1 MPATAILRGAAAALL
16 FSLVSIGAAA
26 AAHRDGHGPVYRGPV
41 ARMHVGPHRGGMIR
55 TGLHRRH
62 HAYGGIGYGRG
73 HHRFDA
79 PRHHARAAFFPRA
92 RYGYRHNRPR
102 FHGGGYGVRHGYLPR
117 QRFFGAE
124 AYGFGGHGHG
134 APYAYGAGYAAY
146 APPAYGTVAGAA
158 PYGPLYNRPIG
169 DCY

>member
-1 MPATAILRGAAAALL
+1 MPAKAILRGAAAALL
-16 FSLVSIGAAA
+16 FSFAAIGGAA
-26 AAHRDGHGPVYRGPV
+26 AAHRDGHGPGYRGPV

-55 TGLHRRH
+55 PGLHRRH
-62 HAYGGIGYGRG
+62 HAYGGISYGRG
-73 HHRFDA
+73 RHRFDA

-92 RYGYRHNRPR
+92 RYGYRHNGPR
-102 FHGGGYGVRHGYLPR
+102 FHGGGYGVRQGYLPR
-117 QRFFGAE
+117 RRFFGAE
-124 AYGFGGHGHG
+124 AYGLGGYGGWQGG
-134 APYAYGAGYAAY
+134 AYAAY

>member
-55 TGLHRRH
+55 PGLHRRY

-73 HHRFDA
+73 YRRFDA
-79 PRHHARAAFFPRA
+79 ARHHARAAFFPRA

-102 FHGGGYGVRHGYLPR
+102 FHGGGYGVRQGYLPR
-117 QRFFGAE
+117 RRFFGAE
-124 AYGFGGHGHG
+124 ASGLGGYGGWQGG
-134 APYAYGAGYAAY
+134 AYAAY
-146 APPAYGTVAGAA
+146 APPAYGTVPGAA

>member
-1 MPATAILRGAAAALL
+1 MPAKAILRGAAAALL
-16 FSLVSIGAAA
+16 FSLAAIGAAG

-41 ARMHVGPHRGGMIR
+41 ARMHVGPHRGAMIR
-55 TGLHRRH
+55 PGLHRRH

-92 RYGYRHNRPR
+92 RYGYRHNGPR
-102 FHGGGYGVRHGYLPR
+102 FHGGGYGVRHGYVPR
-117 QRFFGAE
+117 RRFFGHE
-124 AYGFGGHGHG
+124 AYGLGGYGGWQGG
-134 APYAYGAGYAAY
+134 AYAAY

>member
-1 MPATAILRGAAAALL
+1 MPAKAILRGAAAALL
-16 FSLVSIGAAA
+16 FSLAAIGAAA
-26 AAHRDGHGPVYRGPV
+26 AAHRDGHGPVYRGPA

-55 TGLHRRH
+55 PGLHRRH

-102 FHGGGYGVRHGYLPR
+102 FHGGGYGVRQG
-117 QRFFGAE
+117 
-124 AYGFGGHGHG
+124 
-134 APYAYGAGYAAY
+134 
-146 APPAYGTVAGAA
+146 
-158 PYGPLYNRPIG
+158 
-169 DCY
+169 